1 MIVELYHNGSDVNV
15 MDKHLS
21 LVGTLNGN
29 LRDSCSVTDPVILVE
44 AENLSGTNYFYIPE
58 FGRYYYSVNITAVRT
73 GLWSLTGHVDVLMTY
88 RSKIRSLGA
97 VIARTED
104 ARYRNLYLDDD
115 KLLVTCRRDF
125 SLITFPNR
133 VATGGKQFVL
143 TVAGGSS

>member
-1 MIVELYHNGSDVNV
+1 MIIDLYHNGSDVNV
-15 MDKHLS
+15 MDKSLS
-21 LVGTLNGN
+21 PIASMDGT
-29 LRDSCSVTDPVILVE
+29 LRDSCSVTDPVILIE

-58 FGRYYYSVNITAVRT
+58 FGRYYYSVNITSVRS
-73 GLWSLTGHVDVLMTY
+73 GLWSITGHVDVLMTY
-88 RSKIRSLGA
+88 RSHIRSLGA

-104 ARYRNLYLDDD
+104 TNYSNLYLDDD